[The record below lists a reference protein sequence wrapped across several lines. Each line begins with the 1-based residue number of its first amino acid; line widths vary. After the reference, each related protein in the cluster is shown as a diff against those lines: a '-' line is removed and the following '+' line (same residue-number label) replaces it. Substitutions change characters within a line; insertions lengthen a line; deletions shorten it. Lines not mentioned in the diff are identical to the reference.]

1 MTLSVKEL
9 GSRIDSGQARI
20 GVVGLGYVG
29 LPVACLLADSGFNV
43 SGVDMK
49 ADRVAIINAARS
61 PIEGREPGLAELLA
75 SVVESGRLRAT
86 TAFSVLRDAD
96 VVIVAV
102 ETPVDP
108 SDHRPRY
115 TALKAAGG
123 RLAETLQAGSL
134 VIVECTIAPGTMDR
148 VVRPV
153 LEPRGIRVGHCPER
167 GMPGRLLQNLRT
179 VARVMGADSPE
190 IADAMRALYS
200 RYVDA
205 DRHATDLVTP

>member
-115 TALKAAGG
+115 TALKAACG

-134 VIVECTIAPGTMDR
+134 VIVESTIAPR
-148 VVRPV
+148 
-153 LEPRGIRVGHCPER
+153 
-167 GMPGRLLQNLRT
+167 
-179 VARVMGADSPE
+179 ARVR
-190 IADAMRALYS
+190 RALHPKGAVAVGSGAGS
-200 RYVDA
+200 RAGGAPHPCRTRVEHEYA
-205 DRHATDLVTP
+205 GRSSAPGC